1 MFKIVMNI
9 KDTTGLHR
17 TGTFKDISVK
27 GALILAVIEDI
38 NETDDNL
45 KFILSKINNLDKIKY
60 NICSDVK
67 LINIIIGIQS
77 CASKQPCPYYETN
90 NKFNILAEYR
100 TLGSIRHSAS
110 AFKSAGSLKKLLNS
124 TWTV

>member
-45 KFILSKINNLDKIKY
+45 DLFDQ
-60 NICSDVK
+60 K
-67 LINIIIGIQS
+67 LII
-77 CASKQPCPYYETN
+77 
-90 NKFNILAEYR
+90 
-100 TLGSIRHSAS
+100 
-110 AFKSAGSLKKLLNS
+110 
-124 TWTV
+124 